1 MKKNIYQILIL
12 LIVTIFFSCS
22 NSEKFSIEKGK
33 VGYLNSSTLI
43 NELSDIFKNDSIV
56 SNLSEGALGDNYFQ
70 DDDEYLIYNKN
81 GKHLL
86 TIVPKEQLD
95 SSSSI
100 KSIQVFDDRFIT
112 KSGLNIRATFSD
124 IRANNTI
131 DKIESSFSSAT
142 LFIDELNVTIAI
154 DKQALS
160 FGGMLAD
167 DKTEAYNIIPKIYLP
182 LMFLYDYKV
191 DLQMKLNKK

>member
-12 LIVTIFFSCS
+12 LTVTIFFSCS

-131 DKIESSFSSAT
+131 DKI
-142 LFIDELNVTIAI
+142 
-154 DKQALS
+154 
-160 FGGMLAD
+160 
-167 DKTEAYNIIPKIYLP
+167 
-182 LMFLYDYKV
+182 
-191 DLQMKLNKK
+191 

>member
-12 LIVTIFFSCS
+12 LTVTIFFSCS

-33 VGYLNSSTLI
+33 VGYLNSSTLV

-154 DKQALS
+154 DKQELGLKAFSNQKVTLEQIPDLAKMKS
-160 FGGMLAD
+160 FIVWF
-167 DKTEAYNIIPKIYLP
+167 N
-182 LMFLYDYKV
+182 
-191 DLQMKLNKK
+191 